1 VGELLSTIQDALQ
14 GSFVIEAE
22 IGRGGTATVFR
33 ARDVPAERQV
43 AVKVLRPEFT
53 LTLMAER
60 FHREIALLNRLEHR
74 NILPVLHSG
83 ESQGLF
89 YFTMPLTGGET
100 LRSRI
105 DESGALPLED
115 SLSLIRD
122 VAAAID
128 HAHEHNVL
136 HRDITPSNVM
146 LEEGRAIVCDFGIAR
161 AIEVAVGEELSS
173 SGLVIGTPEYMSP
186 EQASGDPELTGAV
199 DIYALGCLTYTMLT
213 GEAPFS
219 GPTTQAILARH
230 VAEHPR
236 SIRIVRP
243 EVPERWQR
251 TVEWALSKDPEK
263 RPVSGAEFVQEFE
276 APN

>member
-1 VGELLSTIQDALQ
+1 VGDLLSTIQEALQ
-14 GSFVIEAE
+14 GSYVIEAE

-43 AVKVLRPEFT
+43 ALKVLRPEFT
-53 LTLMAER
+53 MTLMAER
-60 FHREIALLNRLEHR
+60 FHREIALLNRLEHP
-74 NILPVLHSG
+74 NILPVLQSG
-83 ESQGLF
+83 ESRGVF
-89 YFTMPLTGGET
+89 YFTMPLTSGET
-100 LRSRI
+100 LLSRI
-105 DESGALPLED
+105 DETGPL
-115 SLSLIRD
+115 SLEQSISLIRD

-128 HAHEHNVL
+128 HAHEHNVI

-146 LEEGRAIVCDFGIAR
+146 IEEGQAIVCDFGIAR

-186 EQASGDPELTGAV
+186 EQASGDSELSGAIDV
-199 DIYALGCLTYTMLT
+199 YALGCLAYTMLT
-213 GEAPFS
+213 GEVPFT

-251 TVEWALSKDPEK
+251 AVEWALSKDPKK
-263 RPVSGAEFVQEFE
+263 RPRSGAEFVRELE
-276 APN
+276 RPH